1 MKQLLLLCTLLILT
15 LSKIMAQT
23 PAFDSLHHALLFN
36 MYSSKPDSIVVPF
49 LRAHFPYL
57 VNTPEPGGWSVYP
70 PVNPPTPQKGFHSV
84 LLDQHPVI
92 HQPHTGARL
101 DIHSQEWPTG
111 NPGIE
116 KTRVW
121 IFFPDAKSAQAAS
134 DSLTAAFRTTNA
146 IIETGKLKN
155 ENSVLIK
162 PGMAEE
168 DSMNITL
175 VIKKTG
181 RPDRYA
187 LVILFAG
194 DRGESW

>member
-1 MKQLLLLCTLLILT
+1 MIRLTYVFLLLFP
-15 LSKIMAQT
+15 LSRIKAQT

-36 MYSSKPDSIVVPF
+36 MYSGKPDSVVVPF

-92 HQPHTGARL
+92 HQPHSGARL

-121 IFFPDAKSAQAAS
+121 IFFPDAKAAQAAS

-146 IIETGKLKN
+146 SIEPGKLKN
-155 ENSVLIK
+155 EKCVLIK

-175 VIKKTG
+175 VIKKTDT
-181 RPDRYA
+181 PDRFA
-187 LVILFAG
+187 LLILFSG

>member
-1 MKQLLLLCTLLILT
+1 MSRIYFFFILFLP
-15 LSKIMAQT
+15 LSRLTAQT

-36 MYSSKPDSIVVPF
+36 MYSGKPDSIVVPF
-49 LRAHFPYL
+49 LRTHFPYL

-70 PVNPPTPQKGFHSV
+70 PLNPPTSQKGFHSV

-121 IFFPDAKSAQAAS
+121 IFFPDAKAAQAAS

-146 IIETGKLKN
+146 SIEPGKLKN
-155 ENSVLIK
+155 EKCVLIK

-168 DSMNITL
+168 DSMSITL
-175 VIKKTG
+175 VIKKTD
-181 RPDRYA
+181 RPDRFA
-187 LVILFAG
+187 LLILFAG